1 MLLLF
6 SKSAVIYWLY
16 DGSSL
21 LFFMEK
27 AFIIATEG
35 ITSLRKTLS
44 PNLNKLHIHLTPETV
59 SAWHTSYAGTFL
71 QETEGRIKRKSWTK
85 SLWWCLSPLLFLSKM
100 KNRRRLKFNRWNSDI
115 ISKFIT
121 LTNHIRVSIMTHDM
135 IKATDLMHHPKY
147 FKGNPSWLLN
157 HSLKKKK
164 IPANYH
170 LQPLN
175 KIFFIFACNLHNMHP
190 ITYTDT

>member
-1 MLLLF
+1 
-6 SKSAVIYWLY
+6 
-16 DGSSL
+16 
-21 LFFMEK
+21 
-27 AFIIATEG
+27 
-35 ITSLRKTLS
+35 
-44 PNLNKLHIHLTPETV
+44 
-59 SAWHTSYAGTFL
+59 
-71 QETEGRIKRKSWTK
+71 
-85 SLWWCLSPLLFLSKM
+85 
-100 KNRRRLKFNRWNSDI
+100 
-115 ISKFIT
+115 
-121 LTNHIRVSIMTHDM
+121 MTHDM